1 MIKKALAH
9 LRGIFSLP
17 EPKRITLQEYIS
29 YWKPDVIVDLYVENR
44 AGRLPHQVF
53 RSKDISFQEWEQ
65 LMTDLHL
72 HNQGW
77 FAYRGTSYGL
87 KGVNGIKQYTSD
99 IKTEHLYVKPE

>member
-9 LRGIFSLP
+9 LRGIFSTRELVH
-17 EPKRITLQEYIS
+17 ITLQEYIS
-29 YWKPDVIVDLYVENR
+29 LWKPDAVVDFYNETR
-44 AGRLPHQVF
+44 TGRLPHQVF
-53 RSKDISFQEWEQ
+53 RSKGISFQEWEQ

-72 HNQGW
+72 RNQGW

-99 IKTEHLYVKPE
+99 LKVEHLYVKPE